1 MAEQEKGLTPAEE
14 KKPEKKPKKKRTAKQ
29 KGIIA
34 AVVVAVVV
42 LLVGIAGY
50 AVTHMNNYSFYNK
63 LVVAL
68 APDKIEDCGKT
79 FYLKVNPAY
88 DQKEAPNESMFIC
101 YYLDDK
107 GKEVDLPGG
116 TYKEDGDNVQVL
128 IAFLGKAAEKV
139 TAIQKTVTIIFWVL
153 VAVVVCVLIYIWYRL
168 DARYEERQKLAAHG
182 GKEID
187 KKKRKK

>member
-1 MAEQEKGLTPAEE
+1 MAEQTKALTPTGE
-14 KKPEKKPKKKRTAKQ
+14 KKAKKKLTGKQ
-29 KGIIA
+29 KGLIA
-34 AVVVAVVV
+34 GIVIAVVV

-50 AVTHMNNYSFYNK
+50 VVTHVNNYNFYNK

-68 APDKIEDCGKT
+68 APDKIEDYGKT
-79 FYLKVNPAY
+79 FYLKTNPKY
-88 DQKEAPNESMFIC
+88 DQKTAPNEPMFIC
-101 YYLDDK
+101 YYKDES

-116 TYKEDGDNVQVL
+116 AYTENGKNGQVL
-128 IAFLGKAAEKV
+128 VAFLGKAAEKV
-139 TAIQKTVTIIFWVL
+139 VSIQKAVTIAFWVL
-153 VAVVVCVLIYIWYRL
+153 VAVAVCVLIYVWYRL

>member
-1 MAEQEKGLTPAEE
+1 MADLKKGWTPAGEN
-14 KKPEKKPKKKRTAKQ
+14 KPEKKPKKKRTAKQ

-34 AVVVAVVV
+34 AVIVAVVL

-50 AVTHMNNYSFYNK
+50 VVTHMNNYGFYNK
-63 LVVAL
+63 VVVAL
-68 APDKIEDCGKT
+68 APDKIEDYGKT

-88 DQKEAPNESMFIC
+88 DQKEAPNEPMFIC
-101 YYLDDK
+101 YYLNDN
-107 GKEVDLPGG
+107 GKEVDLPSG
-116 TYKEDGDNVQVL
+116 TYKEDGNNGQVL
-128 IAFLGKAAEKV
+128 IAFLGKVAEKV
-139 TAIQKTVTIIFWVL
+139 TSIQKAVTITVWVL
-153 VAVVVCVLIYIWYRL
+153 VGIAVCVLIYIWYRL

>member
-1 MAEQEKGLTPAEE
+1 MAEDKKELTPAGE
-14 KKPEKKPKKKRTAKQ
+14 KKAKKKLTGKQ

-34 AVVVAVVV
+34 GVVVAVVV

-50 AVTHMNNYSFYNK
+50 VVTHVNNYGFYNK
-63 LVVAL
+63 LVIAL
-68 APDKIEDCGKT
+68 APDKIEDYGKT
-79 FYLKVNPAY
+79 FYLKTNPAY
-88 DQKEAPNESMFIC
+88 DQEKAPNEPMFIC
-101 YYLDDK
+101 AN

-116 TYKEDGDNVQVL
+116 TYKEDGKNGQVL
-128 IAFLGKAAEKV
+128 LAFLGKAAEKV
-139 TAIQKTVTIIFWVL
+139 VAIQKTVTIIFWVL
-153 VAVVVCVLIYIWYRL
+153 VAVAVCVLIYIWYRL

>member
-1 MAEQEKGLTPAEE
+1 MAEDKKELTPTGE
-14 KKPEKKPKKKRTAKQ
+14 KKAKKKLTGKQ
-29 KGIIA
+29 KGMIA

-50 AVTHMNNYSFYNK
+50 VVTHVNNYSFYNK
-63 LVVAL
+63 LVIAL
-68 APDKIEDCGKT
+68 APDKIEDYGKT
-79 FYLKVNPAY
+79 FYLKTNPAY
-88 DQKEAPNESMFIC
+88 DQEKAPNEPMFIC
-101 YYLDDK
+101 YYKDAS

-116 TYKEDGDNVQVL
+116 TYTEDGENGQVL

-139 TAIQKTVTIIFWVL
+139 VAIQKTVTIIFWVL
-153 VAVVVCVLIYIWYRL
+153 VAVAVCVLIYIWYRL
-168 DARYEERQKLAAHG
+168 DARYEERQKLATHG